1 VALAVDSHGNVFV
14 ADADAHTVSEFSNG
28 GVLLATLSTGI
39 SDVTSLSVDSLGNIY
54 VASQIGNS
62 VEKFTPIVN
71 SGYFTDAYS
80 ASLSLSVTAAA
91 TAFTVAPN
99 SDLSNLTVISSAVSG
114 DKLTIADASSF
125 NATALTASAV
135 TAIAGDATQLSSWV
149 AAALS
154 TSKNAG
160 DLAQHGLEWFTF
172 NNNTYLL
179 EQANSKGSAY
189 ASGDTLIE
197 LVGVHNEATATFNAT
212 THVLTL

>member
-1 VALAVDSHGNVFV
+1 
-14 ADADAHTVSEFSNG
+14 
-28 GVLLATLSTGI
+28 
-39 SDVTSLSVDSLGNIY
+39 
-54 VASQIGNS
+54 
-62 VEKFTPIVN
+62 VN